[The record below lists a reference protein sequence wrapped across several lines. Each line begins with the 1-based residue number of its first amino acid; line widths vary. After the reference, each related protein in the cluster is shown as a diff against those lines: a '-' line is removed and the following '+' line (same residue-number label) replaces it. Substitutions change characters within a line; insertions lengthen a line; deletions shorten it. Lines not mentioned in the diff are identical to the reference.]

1 MTAQVTLAESLS
13 VFVWEE
19 PPEEAPPG
27 RWGAAGR
34 RWARKALT
42 ALAYW
47 AVAVGVAGALLA
59 MATIALLDQANV
71 FFTAGEGGS
80 DPAKVELPDLAVRSV
95 LYAGDG
101 TILQYLHGEQ
111 NRSPVPI
118 GRVPPHVI
126 TAVLAAEDER
136 FFEHGPIDLRSL
148 TRAFVSNV
156 EAGEISEGGST
167 ITQQLVKT
175 ELLSPEQNLNRKL
188 QEVSLAIRL
197 QRQMTKVEILER
209 YINTV
214 YFGNGAYGIQA
225 AAERYYQTDVDK
237 LTVGQGVVLAG
248 LIRNPVGSDPY
259 ARSQVAR
266 ERRDGII
273 DRMVHLGHVTPN
285 QAAAVKAEPLPA
297 PAPPQMAD
305 STNYLTRHVVDQLLG
320 DPRYLGADESERRR
334 LVFTGGL
341 NIHTTLI
348 PNLQATAEQSIAA
361 TLPASRGDFNAA
373 LVSVEP
379 STGAVRAAV
388 SGLDFAQHQVDLV
401 TGEGRQTGSS
411 FKMLTLMAALEHGE
425 IPADTILGS
434 APCPIPDPLSV
445 ARTWSPANVDGQA
458 AGVLTLTEATVDSV
472 NCAYARLVRLVGPE
486 RVVDMARRM
495 GIRKAELQP
504 LLSITL
510 GTFDVTPLE
519 MATAY
524 ATLANDG
531 EYRQPYF
538 IERIEDDAG
547 KVVFQ
552 QATAPER
559 AVSVQHARTVAQTLT
574 EVVQRGTGR
583 AARVPGWQ
591 VAGKTGSSD
600 LNQDAWFVGFTPNLA
615 TAVWMGSPAGKVS
628 MYNVGAVPRVYGGTY
643 PAMIFGAYMRQV
655 LAGQALVSFAPPPQS
670 PNDRPARLLSVP
682 NEPAVLPPQR
692 NR

>member
-1 MTAQVTLAESLS
+1 MTAQVTADESLS
-13 VFVWEE
+13 AFVWEE
-19 PPEEAPPG
+19 PPDGAPPG
-27 RWGAAGR
+27 GWGQAVL
-34 RWARKALT
+34 RWARKALG
-42 ALAYW
+42 ALAHW
-47 AVAVGVAGALLA
+47 AVAVAVAGALLA
-59 MATIALLDQANV
+59 VATAALLSQAKAI
-71 FFTAGEGGS
+71 FSAGEAS
-80 DPAKVELPDLAVRSV
+80 SNPAKVVLPPLAVRSA

-101 TILQYLHGEQ
+101 TILQYLHGEE
-111 NRSPVPI
+111 NRLPVPLS
-118 GRVPPHVI
+118 RVPPHVI

-136 FFEHGPIDLRSL
+136 FFEHGAVDVRSL

-175 ELLSPEQNLNRKL
+175 ELLKPEKDLNRKL

-197 QRQMTKVEILER
+197 ERQMTKKEILER
-209 YINTV
+209 YLNAV
-214 YFGNGAYGIQA
+214 YFGNGVYGTQA

-237 LTVGQGVVLAG
+237 LTLGQGILLAG
-248 LIRNPVGSDPY
+248 LIRNPVGSEPY
-259 ARSQVAR
+259 AKPEAAR
-266 ERRDGII
+266 KRRDVII
-273 DRMVHLGHVTPN
+273 DRMVHLGHVTPD
-285 QAAAVKAEPLPA
+285 QAAALKAEPLPA
-297 PAPPQMAD
+297 PAPPEMAD
-305 STNYLTRHVVDQLLG
+305 STNYVTRHVVDQLLG
-320 DPRYLGADESERRR
+320 DPRYLGADKAERNR

-341 NIHTTLI
+341 KIHTTLI
-348 PNLQATAEQSIAA
+348 PSAQAAAEQSIAA
-361 TLPASRGDFNAA
+361 TLPASRGEFNAA

-388 SGLDFAQHQVDLV
+388 SGLDFAQHRVDLI
-401 TGEGRQTGSS
+401 TGQGRQTGSS

-458 AGVLTLTEATVDSV
+458 AGVLTLTEATVNSV

-486 RVVDMARRM
+486 RVIDVARRM

-510 GTFDVTPLE
+510 GSFDVTPLE
-519 MATAY
+519 MAAAY

-531 EYRQPYF
+531 EYREPYF

-547 KVVFQ
+547 KVLFQ

-559 AVSVQHARTVAQTLT
+559 AVSVQHARTVTQTLT

-583 AARVPGWQ
+583 AAQVPGWQ
-591 VAGKTGSSD
+591 VAGKTGSTD

-615 TAVWMGSPAGKVS
+615 TAVWMGSPGGKVS
-628 MYNVGAVPRVYGGTY
+628 MTNVGAVPRVYGGTY
-643 PAMIFGAYMRQV
+643 PAMIFGAYMRQD
-655 LAGQALVSFAPPPQS
+655 LAGRAPVGFAPPPQS
-670 PNDRPARLLSVP
+670 PNDRPTRFLSVP
-682 NEPAVLPPQR
+682 NEPAVLPPSR
-692 NR
+692 KR

>member
-1 MTAQVTLAESLS
+1 MTAPVTPAESLS
-13 VFVWEE
+13 AFVWEE
-19 PPEEAPPG
+19 PPEEPPPG
-27 RWGAAGR
+27 RWGTAVR
-34 RWARKALT
+34 RRARKAGA
-42 ALAYW
+42 ALAHW

-59 MATIALLDQANV
+59 VGTAALLNQAKT
-71 FFTAGEGGS
+71 FFTAGEVS
-80 DPAKVELPDLAVRSV
+80 SEPAKVEFPPLAVRSV

-101 TILQYLHGEQ
+101 TVLQYLYGEE
-111 NRSPVPI
+111 NRLPVPI
-118 GRVPPHVI
+118 AGVPQHVI
-126 TAVLAAEDER
+126 KAVLAAEDER
-136 FFEHGPIDLRSL
+136 FFEHGPVDVRSL

-175 ELLSPEQNLNRKL
+175 ELLKPEKDLNRKL
-188 QEVSLAIRL
+188 QEVSLAVRL
-197 QRQMTKVEILER
+197 ERQIPKTEILER
-209 YINTV
+209 YLNTV

-225 AAERYYQTDVDK
+225 AAERYYKTDADK
-237 LTVGQGVVLAG
+237 LTVGQGILLAG
-248 LIRNPVGSDPY
+248 LIRNPVGSEPY
-259 ARSQVAR
+259 GRPQAAR
-266 ERRDGII
+266 ERRDVII
-273 DRMVHLGHVTPN
+273 DRMVHLGHVTPDE
-285 QAAAVKAEPLPA
+285 ASALKAEPLPV
-297 PAPPQMAD
+297 PVPPKVAD
-305 STNYLTRHVVDQLLG
+305 STNYVTRHVVDQLLN
-320 DPRYLGADESERRR
+320 DPRYLGADKAERNR
-334 LVFTGGL
+334 LVFSGGL
-341 NIHTTLI
+341 KIHTTLS
-348 PNLQATAEQSIAA
+348 PSAQAAAEQSIAA
-361 TLPASRGDFNAA
+361 TLPASRREFNAA

-388 SGLDFAQHQVDLV
+388 SGLDFPQHQVDLIS
-401 TGEGRQTGSS
+401 GQGRQTGSS

-434 APCPIPDPLSV
+434 APCPIPDPLSG

-458 AGVLTLTEATVDSV
+458 AGVLTLTEATVNSV

-510 GTFDVTPLE
+510 GSFDVTPLE

-531 EYRQPYF
+531 EYREPYF

-552 QATAPER
+552 QSTAPER
-559 AVSVQHARTVAQTLT
+559 AVSVQHARTAAQILA

-583 AARVPGWQ
+583 AAQVPGWQ
-591 VAGKTGSSD
+591 VAGKTGSTD

-615 TAVWMGSPAGKVS
+615 TAVWMGSPSGKVS

-643 PAMIFGAYMRQV
+643 PATIFGTYMRQV
-655 LAGQALVSFAPPPQS
+655 LAGQAPVGFAPPPRP
-670 PNDRPARLLSVP
+670 PNDRRARAL
-682 NEPAVLPPQR
+682 
-692 NR
+692 